1 MDTPRKPDS
10 KVASKA
16 EQEPKAVNDTI
27 NQTFH
32 PDEDEVEEHKE
43 STIGSPPVNVSGP
56 EARMNPVNLNL
67 DMVEISPLTI
77 ISEKASPKIQLNR
90 PIMSIGGDNSLNE
103 SKDTPKMGPQKK
115 DTTTSSKMKIV

>member
-1 MDTPRKPDS
+1 MSAT
-10 KVASKA
+10 A
-16 EQEPKAVNDTI
+16 EQEPKTVNDTM

-43 STIGSPPVNVSGP
+43 STICSPPINESGP
-56 EARMNPVNLNL
+56 EARLNL

-90 PIMSIGGDNSLNE
+90 PIMSIGEDNSLYE

-115 DTTTSSKMKIV
+115 DTQTSKMKIV